1 VDRRFGSAGNR
12 NPKLHRSKVLPR
24 IIAHSFHQ
32 TLCGQAPQDFANGN
46 GPDAANGLGEGNQAG
61 TS

>member
-1 VDRRFGSAGNR
+1 
-12 NPKLHRSKVLPR
+12 VLPR